1 MMNLLKLERDWQRS
15 LALHDWMVEEGGYAA
30 SSFGYNIVI
39 RNMLKAHRWTLGEG
53 LVSEMIEKGVA
64 PDKFTYSSLIS
75 SFGKAGKF
83 DSAVMW
89 LQKMEE
95 RGVQPDS
102 SCTVPS
108 LSSLG
113 SSRTS
118 PRLCL

>member
-1 MMNLLKLERDWQRS
+1 MNLLKLERDWQRS
-15 LALHDWMVEEGGYAA
+15 LALHDWMVEEAGYAA

-39 RNMLKAHRWTLGEG
+39 RNMLKARRWTLGEG

-75 SFGKAGKF
+75 SFSKAGKF
-83 DSAVMW
+83 DSAVMG

-102 SCTVPS
+102 SCTAPS